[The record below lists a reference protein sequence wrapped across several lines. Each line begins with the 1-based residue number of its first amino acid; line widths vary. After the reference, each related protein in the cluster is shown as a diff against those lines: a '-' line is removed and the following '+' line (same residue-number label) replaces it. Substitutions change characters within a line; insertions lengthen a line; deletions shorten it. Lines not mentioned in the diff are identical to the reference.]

1 VVIGSLAASAAG
13 CATARAADLVPDGP
27 PLATPAPPPREIAP
41 VEERAAVEAP
51 PAAAPVET
59 EPAEAATPAR
69 TPARQEPRAAETPP
83 VAAQPAPEAEPP
95 PRELRG
101 VTSAAA
107 AAEEQKVRDLMARAT
122 RDLNRVD
129 YQRLTAEGKSQY
141 DQSKSFS
148 QQAEQALKER
158 NIAYAMT
165 AADKAATLAAGLAGR

>member
-51 PAAAPVET
+51 PAAPVET
-59 EPAEAATPAR
+59 APAAAAAPATTPAR
-69 TPARQEPRAAETPP
+69 REPTAAETPP
-83 VAAQPAPEAEPP
+83 VAAQPAPAAEPP

-165 AADKAATLAAGLAGR
+165 LADKAATLAAGLAGR